1 MNESAIR
8 TNKVVALR
16 SNPLRPVLD
25 VARELGISS
34 ANVIPYGKWKA
45 KVSLPALQ
53 EKSLRKSPGKVVLV
67 TAMTPT
73 SHGEGKTVTA
83 IGLAM
88 ALRQLG
94 HKSVVCLRQP
104 SLGPVFGVKGGAAG
118 GGKSTVEPMQEINM
132 RLTGDI
138 DAVGTAHNLL
148 AAILD
153 NHISHGNELAIDPRT
168 ITLKRVM
175 DMNDRALRQIVVGLG
190 GTKNGVPRET
200 GFEITAASE
209 VMAVL
214 SLSKDYAELKEKL
227 SMMILGYTRDG
238 KTIRAG
244 ELNVVGAMAAVLKE
258 AMEPNLVQTAEG
270 TPAFVHGGCFGNI
283 AHGTTTNTSI
293 LLGRKHADY
302 CVVEAGFG
310 SDLGAEKFVDIAART
325 GGFDVDAAV
334 VVASIRAIK
343 HHSGLDSEEPV
354 RNHEELRAGLENL
367 SKHIENVRAFGLTP
381 VVALNRF
388 GDDTASE
395 VQQVEDFCATL
406 NVPFA
411 VSTAFEEG
419 GRGATA
425 LAERVLETSGKGEKA
440 KPLYPLEWSVEE
452 KLSIVVEKIYG
463 GEGIDFSLD
472 ARRDLKNI
480 GELKLVREPVC
491 VAKTHLSLS
500 DDESKL
506 GRPHGFKVSIRSLEL
521 AAGAGFNIA
530 YMGDILTMPG
540 LPKTPAAER
549 MDLDSNGVITGLQ

>member
-1 MNESAIR
+1 LHWGS
-8 TNKVVALR
+8 KALR
-16 SNPLRPVLD
+16 PIEA

-34 ANVIPYGKWKA
+34 DTLIPYGKWKA
-45 KVSLPALQ
+45 KVSLPALE
-53 EKSLRKSPGKVVLV
+53 EKSPRKSRGKVILV

-73 SHGEGKTVTA
+73 PHGEGKTVTA

-88 ALRQLG
+88 ALHKLG
-94 HKSVVCLRQP
+94 RKSVVCLRQP

-118 GGKSTVEPMQEINM
+118 RGKSTVEPMQEINM
-132 RLTGDI
+132 RFTGDI
-138 DAVGTAHNLL
+138 DAVGVAHNLL

-168 ITLKRVM
+168 IALKRVL

-214 SLSKDYAELKEKL
+214 SLSKDYAELKKKL
-227 SMMILGYTRDG
+227 SMMILGYTREG
-238 KTIRAG
+238 KAVRAG
-244 ELNVVGAMAAVLKE
+244 DLNVVGAMAAVLRE
-258 AMEPNLVQTAEG
+258 TMEPNLVQTSEG

-283 AHGTTTNTSI
+283 AHGTTTNISI
-293 LLGRKHADY
+293 LLGRKQADY

-310 SDLGAEKFVDIAART
+310 SDLGAEKFVDIAARI
-325 GGFDVDAAV
+325 GRFDVDAAV

-343 HHSGLDSEEPV
+343 HHSRLDSEEPAQG
-354 RNHEELRAGLENL
+354 RKEMSAGLENL

-381 VVALNRF
+381 VVALNKF
-388 GDDTASE
+388 ADDTPAE
-395 VQQVEDFCATL
+395 VEQVEDFCATL

-419 GRGATA
+419 GLGATA

-452 KLSIVVEKIYG
+452 KLSLIVEKIYG
-463 GEGIDFSLD
+463 GEDIDFSLD
-472 ARRDLKNI
+472 ARRDLKHI
-480 GELKLVREPVC
+480 AELNLVGEPVC

-506 GRPHGFKVSIRSLEL
+506 GRPHGFSVSVRNLEL

-530 YMGDILTMPG
+530 YMGDIVTMPG
-540 LPKTPAAER
+540 LPKRPAAEKI
-549 MDLDSNGVITGLQ
+549 DLDNNGAITGLQ